1 MTRIKKAKTAAE
13 KERLLTEMQNRIKS
27 VADEL
32 ERESQAQLKTL
43 EKALKSRQRKRLQKT
58 LEEKEAEMERLGG
71 LREGK
76 DNDKDVAKMRLYAE
90 GEDLVPDIL
99 KETADHLVDKAT
111 ATELKFDL
119 DESDKD

>member
-1 MTRIKKAKTAAE
+1 MTRIKRAKTAAE

-32 ERESQAQLKTL
+32 ERESQAQLKVL
-43 EKALKSRQRKRLQKT
+43 EKALKSRQRKRLAKMV
-58 LEEKEAEMERLGG
+58 EEKDAEIERLSAV
-71 LREGK
+71 REGK
-76 DNDKDVAKMRLYAE
+76 DHDKDVAKMRLYAE

-99 KETADHLVDKAT
+99 KETADHLVERAAHTD
-111 ATELKFDL
+111 LKFDL